1 MDRGTVKTN
10 EQSVVNTA
18 EKKNV
23 LNGDTVVSKLVY
35 FDNLKV
41 SNNGSLFS
49 KDFPEVITHEQLV
62 LIQEQK
68 PKIKLDA
75 DTMKN
80 KESYYLNA
88 SKTKEYTKDKD
99 GVPLAPKDYWKQ
111 AYYYPKG
118 VNSLDFVL

>member
-1 MDRGTVKTN
+1 MGRPIEKTN

-18 EKKNV
+18 ENKKS
-23 LNGDTVVSKLVY
+23 LNGDTVVTELVY
-35 FDNLKV
+35 FTNLKV
-41 SNNGSLFS
+41 SNNGTLFS
-49 KDFPEVITHEQLV
+49 KPFPEVITHDQLV
-62 LIQEQK
+62 LIKTQK
-68 PKIKLDA
+68 PKIKLD
-75 DTMKN
+75 DKTMKN

-99 GVPLAPKDYWKQ
+99 GAPLAPKDYWKQ